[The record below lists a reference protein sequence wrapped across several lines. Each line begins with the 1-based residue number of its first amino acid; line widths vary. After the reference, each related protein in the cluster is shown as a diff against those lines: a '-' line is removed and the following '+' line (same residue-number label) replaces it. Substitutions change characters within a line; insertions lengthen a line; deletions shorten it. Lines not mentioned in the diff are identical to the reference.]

1 MKSILTALACLLL
14 LAACDHTA
22 NSSTETSSPEAAADS
37 AHWVIQQA
45 IQKHGGDHVAH
56 SRIAF
61 DFRDRHYVSDRQDGQ
76 FTYERI
82 WQDTTG
88 EQVRDVLTNNKFYRE
103 INGQLTELSAKD
115 SAAYANS
122 TNSVIYFALLPY
134 YLQDKAVHATYL
146 GKSTVKGQEY
156 YKVKVTFGQEGGGK
170 DHEDQYIYWF
180 HPEDFTMDY
189 LAYNY
194 LTDGGGA
201 RFREAY
207 NVRTIEGIRFADYIN
222 YKPKSDTRDVAQ
234 FDALFDQGQLEEL
247 SRIDSENIS
256 VELK

>member
-1 MKSILTALACLLL
+1 MALFLACQP
-14 LAACDHTA
+14 T
-22 NSSTETSSPEAAADS
+22 SSTDTTSTSSEMAADS
-37 AHWVIQQA
+37 ASWVIRQA
-45 IQKHGGDHVAH
+45 IQQQGGDLIAH

-61 DFRDRHYVSDRQDGQ
+61 DFRDRHYVSDRKDGK

-88 EQVRDVLTNNKFYRE
+88 DQIRDVLTNERFYRE
-103 INGQLTELSAKD
+103 INGEGSVISAKD

-134 YLQDKAVHATYL
+134 FLEDEAVQAKYL
-146 GKSTVKGQEY
+146 GKSSVKGKDY
-156 YKVKVTFGQEGGGK
+156 YKIKVTFRQDGGGK
-170 DHEDQYIYWF
+170 DHEDEFIYWF
-180 HPEDFTMDY
+180 DLQNFSLDY

-207 NVRTIEGIRFADYIN
+207 NVRTVEGIRFADYVN
-222 YKPKSDTRDVAQ
+222 YKPQTETRAVEQ
-234 FDALFDQGQLEEL
+234 FDQLFNQEQLVEL
-247 SRIDSENIS
+247 SRIETENIE
-256 VELK
+256 VDMQ